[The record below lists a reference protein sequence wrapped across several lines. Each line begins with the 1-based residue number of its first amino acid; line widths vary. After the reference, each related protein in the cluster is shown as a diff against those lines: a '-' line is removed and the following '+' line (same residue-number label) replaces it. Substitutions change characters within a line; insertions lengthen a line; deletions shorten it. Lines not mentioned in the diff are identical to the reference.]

1 FDIYLT
7 DLTGTKLFGLNRQN
21 NWGDP
26 IEVLPF
32 TVTADVLANI
42 VITRTWTDDPLGP
55 PMKIK
60 YIIFRGDATILEH
73 QAGSSTIIGQANC
86 DGAMSVG
93 AVRYT
98 KTPAFGQVPE
108 PESFTSRGG
117 TAVRGVVRNK
127 PDFSAPNGVNT
138 SVNFFSRDLES
149 DGLYNFYGT
158 SCAAPHAA
166 GAAAL
171 IQQAAKKFNDAKLS
185 PDSLRNLMKATAVD
199 IGGDGFDL
207 TTGAGLINPM
217 AAVRTFARP
226 LPQVDTVIPD
236 LPSAVFGQAPVSV
249 TVVGDHFVNGAEVYL
264 DGAALPTVYQD
275 EQHLLT
281 EIPTFI
287 GNPML
292 QVFNSPSTS
301 NGTDGGYSNGYYFYY
316 NPEAIVTVRV
326 DNTTKRYGESLPEFT
341 ATILVDGQPLDST
354 GLSLEDLG
362 LEDMHFLTQ
371 ATELSP

>member
-1 FDIYLT
+1 
-7 DLTGTKLFGLNRQN
+7 
-21 NWGDP
+21 
-26 IEVLPF
+26 
-32 TVTADVLANI
+32 
-42 VITRTWTDDPLGP
+42 
-55 PMKIK
+55 
-60 YIIFRGDATILEH
+60 
-73 QAGSSTIIGQANC
+73 
-86 DGAMSVG
+86 
-93 AVRYT
+93 
-98 KTPAFGQVPE
+98 
-108 PESFTSRGG
+108 
-117 TAVRGVVRNK
+117 
-127 PDFSAPNGVNT
+127 
-138 SVNFFSRDLES
+138 
-149 DGLYNFYGT
+149 
-158 SCAAPHAA
+158 
-166 GAAAL
+166 
-171 IQQAAKKFNDAKLS
+171 
-185 PDSLRNLMKATAVD
+185 MKATAVD

-281 EIPTFI
+281 EIPAFI

-292 QVFNSPSTS
+292 QVFNPPSTS

-371 ATELSP
+371 ATELSPTGFYQVVAEMEPLDLNDGDDIARDTTYEYEFFPGLEDK